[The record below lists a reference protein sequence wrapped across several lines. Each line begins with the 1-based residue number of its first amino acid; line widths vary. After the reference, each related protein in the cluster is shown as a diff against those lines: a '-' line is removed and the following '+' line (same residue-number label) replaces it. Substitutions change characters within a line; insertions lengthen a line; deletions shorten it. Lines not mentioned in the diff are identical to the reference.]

1 NIKVDSNE
9 FFFCI
14 HTAKK
19 GLSPFLLQVKKYFYP
34 LLFVNFE
41 PLIRIL
47 NIRVKLEYEIESNS
61 SFLESISALIDS
73 PLIAYTLLKKELSF
87 IDIFTF
93 WLLKLLMKLKE

>member
-47 NIRVKLEYEIESNS
+47 NVLVDSRKVKSG
-61 SFLESISALIDS
+61 
-73 PLIAYTLLKKELSF
+73 
-87 IDIFTF
+87 
-93 WLLKLLMKLKE
+93 KLKVKSRK